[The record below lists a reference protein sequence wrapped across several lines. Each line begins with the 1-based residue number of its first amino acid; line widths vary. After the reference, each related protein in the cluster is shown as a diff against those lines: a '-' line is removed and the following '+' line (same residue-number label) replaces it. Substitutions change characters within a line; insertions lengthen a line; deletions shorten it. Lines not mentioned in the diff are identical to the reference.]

1 MTKVTI
7 KTLIDSV
14 CTKIYKLQQITD
26 GLSNLIDQINPFGSI
41 NLLGVI
47 NLLENGSRTLE
58 KWEDCVEE
66 EAKTS
71 AAILV
76 LQEAYV
82 KTKCELGLSLKNQYV
97 EYTGLPD

>member
-7 KTLIDSV
+7 KSLIDSV

-66 EAKTS
+66 EAKNFRRRTS
-71 AAILV
+71 F
-76 LQEAYV
+76 
-82 KTKCELGLSLKNQYV
+82 TRSLC
-97 EYTGLPD
+97 